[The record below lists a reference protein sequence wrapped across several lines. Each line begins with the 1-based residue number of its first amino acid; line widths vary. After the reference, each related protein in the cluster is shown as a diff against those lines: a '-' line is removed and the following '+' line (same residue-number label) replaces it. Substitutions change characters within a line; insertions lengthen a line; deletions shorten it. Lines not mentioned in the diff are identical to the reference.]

1 MSLTEAGTRYY
12 EQVAR
17 ILDELREAEQSL
29 GPLQSA
35 PTGTLRVSAPMSFTL
50 TRLSAAIPAFLA
62 RHPDLSL
69 DLNLE
74 DRRVDI
80 VKEGYDLAIRGTDRL
95 EDSSLVARRL
105 MTLEH
110 VLCAAPAYLAR
121 HGEPASPADLRGHEC
136 VQFTLS
142 GHADEWTFQ
151 RAGQTQR
158 VPVVR
163 GATRSAPAWR
173 CAMPCAPASA

>member
-1 MSLTEAGTRYY
+1 M
-12 EQVAR
+12 
-17 ILDELREAEQSL
+17 
-29 GPLQSA
+29 
-35 PTGTLRVSAPMSFTL
+35 
-50 TRLSAAIPAFLA
+50 
-62 RHPDLSL
+62 
-69 DLNLE
+69 
-74 DRRVDI
+74 DI

-136 VQFTLS
+136 VFTLS

-158 VPVVR
+158 VPVR

>member
-1 MSLTEAGTRYY
+1 MS
-12 EQVAR
+12 
-17 ILDELREAEQSL
+17 
-29 GPLQSA
+29 
-35 PTGTLRVSAPMSFTL
+35 TL

-80 VKEGYDLAIRGTDRL
+80 VKEGYDLAMRHGPAGGFQPGGAPADDPGTC
-95 EDSSLVARRL
+95 
-105 MTLEH
+105 
-110 VLCAAPAYLAR
+110 CAAPAYLAR
-121 HGEPASPADLRGHEC
+121 RGEPASPADLRGHEC

-158 VPVVR
+158 VPVR